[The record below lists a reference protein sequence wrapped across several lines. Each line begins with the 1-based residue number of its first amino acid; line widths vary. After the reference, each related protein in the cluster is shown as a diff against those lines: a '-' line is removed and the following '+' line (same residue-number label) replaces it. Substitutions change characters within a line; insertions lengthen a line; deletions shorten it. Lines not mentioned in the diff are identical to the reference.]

1 MITNDKDYLPTRISY
16 KLNLR
21 GPSVN
26 VQTACSTTLVAIH
39 MAAQAVLNGE
49 CDMALAGGVSIKV
62 PQEAGYLF
70 LEDMIV
76 SPDGHCRAF
85 DARAQGTVFGNGA
98 GMVLLKR
105 LDEAIQDEDHIF
117 AVIKGSAI
125 NNDGAGKVGYL
136 APSQEGMAAA
146 VNDALARSGVDP
158 RTIGFVEAHGTGTA
172 LGDPIELGAL
182 AQAFR
187 ASTPETAFCAVGS
200 VKTNVGHLQI
210 ASGVAGFIKAALA
223 LYHRQDPCRRY
234 TSRNQTPAST
244 SRIARSM

>member
-76 SPDGHCRAF
+76 SPDGHCRASMP
-85 DARAQGTVFGNGA
+85 VP
-98 GMVLLKR
+98 K
-105 LDEAIQDEDHIF
+105 
-117 AVIKGSAI
+117 
-125 NNDGAGKVGYL
+125 
-136 APSQEGMAAA
+136 APSSATE
-146 VNDALARSGVDP
+146 
-158 RTIGFVEAHGTGTA
+158 
-172 LGDPIELGAL
+172 
-182 AQAFR
+182 
-187 ASTPETAFCAVGS
+187 
-200 VKTNVGHLQI
+200 
-210 ASGVAGFIKAALA
+210 
-223 LYHRQDPCRRY
+223 
-234 TSRNQTPAST
+234 PAWCC
-244 SRIARSM
+244 

>member
-1 MITNDKDYLPTRISY
+1 MKSPDTIRTTHPGSVGVYAGAVMNTYLLNNLYPARSFQSPEDSSEILTLDSWGGFRVMITNDKDYLPTRISY

-105 LDEAIQDEDHIF
+105 LDEAI
-117 AVIKGSAI
+117 
-125 NNDGAGKVGYL
+125 AGRRPHFCGH
-136 APSQEGMAAA
+136 QG
-146 VNDALARSGVDP
+146 
-158 RTIGFVEAHGTGTA
+158 
-172 LGDPIELGAL
+172 LG
-182 AQAFR
+182 
-187 ASTPETAFCAVGS
+187 
-200 VKTNVGHLQI
+200 
-210 ASGVAGFIKAALA
+210 
-223 LYHRQDPCRRY
+223 
-234 TSRNQTPAST
+234 NQ
-244 SRIARSM
+244 

>member
-1 MITNDKDYLPTRISY
+1 M
-16 KLNLR
+16 
-21 GPSVN
+21 
-26 VQTACSTTLVAIH
+26 QTACSTTLVAIH

-105 LDEAIQDEDHIF
+105 LDEAIQDGDHIF

-125 NNDGAGKVGYL
+125 NNDGQAGQV
-136 APSQEGMAAA
+136 AIWHP
-146 VNDALARSGVDP
+146 ARRVWLP
-158 RTIGFVEAHGTGTA
+158 
-172 LGDPIELGAL
+172 P
-182 AQAFR
+182 
-187 ASTPETAFCAVGS
+187 
-200 VKTNVGHLQI
+200 
-210 ASGVAGFIKAALA
+210 
-223 LYHRQDPCRRY
+223 
-234 TSRNQTPAST
+234 
-244 SRIARSM
+244 